1 MLYNPM
7 TNRRIEP
14 DVVEFY
20 TNAARREQSRAFA
33 YAINRVF
40 RRR

>member
-14 DVVEFY
+14 DVVELY
-20 TNAARREQSRAFA
+20 IHAARREQSRAFA
-33 YAINRVF
+33 RAIERVF